1 MTTPSRPRTV
11 RLTEAELE
19 ALIERGARKATAD
32 LEKRLQALEDAMKS
46 GKGILIGAA
55 AVLGFL
61 LADGIAKIKHLMGVA
76 T

>member
-1 MTTPSRPRTV
+1 MSEPSRPRTV
-11 RLTEAELE
+11 RLTEDELE

-61 LADGIAKIKHLMGVA
+61 LADGISRLKALLGIA
-76 T
+76 A